1 MQPAVTA
8 AVEPT
13 AKTMNALGIAECAPS
28 HTLTARIAAGDE
40 RAFATFYEL
49 WFDRLL
55 AMARAATRRDETF
68 CLDVVHDCM
77 LRVVQKLPA
86 LGTEAAVAAWLL
98 RALLRGAVDRL
109 RQETR
114 RARREA
120 SAAAAQASAVTD
132 LETDLLARE
141 ERAWLRARLDELPA
155 ADRALLLARF
165 DDGLTLHAVGQ
176 TVGVTGDAA
185 HGRIRRLLLRLRA
198 AAKGAF
204 DA

>member
-8 AVEPT
+8 QPGAPAAT
-13 AKTMNALGIAECAPS
+13 APVAHGIAEGLPS
-28 HTLTARIAAGDE
+28 YPLTARIAAGDE
-40 RAFATFYEL
+40 QAFATFYEL

-55 AMARAATRRDETF
+55 AMARAATRRDEAF

-77 LRVVQKLPA
+77 LRVVQKLPV
-86 LGTEAAVAAWLL
+86 LGTEDAVAAWLA
-98 RALLRGAVDRL
+98 RALLRGAVDHW
-109 RQETR
+109 R
-114 RARREA
+114 RDARRSRREA
-120 SAAAAQASAVTD
+120 HAAERAPASTD
-132 LETDLLARE
+132 LESDLLERE

-165 DDGLTLHAVGQ
+165 DAGLTLEAVGQ

-204 DA
+204 DV

>member
-1 MQPAVTA
+1 MQPAATA
-8 AVEPT
+8 TVGPT
-13 AKTMNALGIAECAPS
+13 ATATSALGIAERAPS
-28 HTLTARIAAGDE
+28 HTLTALIAAGDE

-55 AMARAATRRDETF
+55 AMARAATRRDEAF

-77 LRVVQKLPA
+77 LRVVRRLPA
-86 LGTEAAVAAWLL
+86 LSSEAAVAAWLM

-109 RQETR
+109 RQEAR

-120 SAAAAQASAVTD
+120 SAAAEQASAVTD

-141 ERAWLRARLDELPA
+141 ERVWLRARLDELPT

-165 DDGLTLHAVGQ
+165 DDGLTLDAVGQ